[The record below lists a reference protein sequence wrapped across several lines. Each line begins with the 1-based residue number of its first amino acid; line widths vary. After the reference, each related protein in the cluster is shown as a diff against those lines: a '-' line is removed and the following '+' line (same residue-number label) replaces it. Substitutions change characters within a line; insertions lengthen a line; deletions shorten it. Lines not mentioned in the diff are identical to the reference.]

1 MFISTLKKDLE
12 NLQETSLN
20 IINKKESEEKEKIA
34 LLQKENFI
42 IITDLEEKLL
52 KAENDLKFQIEKY
65 KKFEISIQ
73 EKIID
78 IEKQTK
84 IEKNDTEKKKIR
96 DEEEKTKERFEIE
109 KKKREEKE
117 KENEILKNRISM
129 MILEEKEMFSS
140 LKGRLS
146 DLDDARSKLLKL
158 QQSKTMNEKSDLQLF
173 LFAEQQE
180 AQIKLE
186 EKYLNIQIKN
196 ISLEGMHFSKLFH
209 FSL

>member
-1 MFISTLKKDLE
+1 
-12 NLQETSLN
+12 
-20 IINKKESEEKEKIA
+20 
-34 LLQKENFI
+34 
-42 IITDLEEKLL
+42 
-52 KAENDLKFQIEKY
+52 
-65 KKFEISIQ
+65 
-73 EKIID
+73 
-78 IEKQTK
+78 
-84 IEKNDTEKKKIR
+84 
-96 DEEEKTKERFEIE
+96 
-109 KKKREEKE
+109 
-117 KENEILKNRISM
+117 

-196 ISLEGMHFSKLFH
+196 ISLEGMYFSKLFH

>member
-1 MFISTLKKDLE
+1 MINNENENKKKFELKEVENNLFISTLKKELE
-12 NLQETSLN
+12 NLQEISIN

-42 IITDLEEKLL
+42 AITDLQEKLL

-84 IEKNDTEKKKIR
+84 TEKNDTEKKKIR

-117 KENEILKNRISM
+117 KENEILKNRI
-129 MILEEKEMFSS
+129 
-140 LKGRLS
+140 
-146 DLDDARSKLLKL
+146 
-158 QQSKTMNEKSDLQLF
+158 
-173 LFAEQQE
+173 
-180 AQIKLE
+180 
-186 EKYLNIQIKN
+186 YY
-196 ISLEGMHFSKLFH
+196 
-209 FSL
+209 